1 MTSAPDTGPEA
12 PGVTNDDLFLAL
24 GNRMRRIVLF
34 HLRQQGAATLSELVD
49 VTREYADPHA
59 EVGADD
65 PDRVAASLAEHHLP
79 LLERLG
85 LVVYDRLHDTVELG
99 SVPDD
104 FGDWIDLATRRELR
118 WGDDRQVSG
127 GLGETG
133 TDTPAS
139 ASVLVVD
146 DEPGMVDIISKFLER
161 RHDMNTRTATSA
173 PDAFAILEAAPVTCI
188 VSDYRMPAINGVE
201 FLAAVREDYP
211 DIPFILFTNKG
222 SEEVASEAIT
232 HDVTPYV
239 PKGSGT
245 EQYDRLAQQ
254 IRHAVGGPGEED

>member
-1 MTSAPDTGPEA
+1 M
-12 PGVTNDDLFLAL
+12 TNDDLFLAL
-24 GNRMRRIVLF
+24 GNQVRRIVLF
-34 HLRQQGAATLSELVD
+34 HLRQQGAATLSDLVD

-65 PDRVAASLAEHHLP
+65 PGRVAASLAEHHLP

-118 WGDDRQVSG
+118 WGEERQVSA
-127 GLGETG
+127 GLGETAAES
-133 TDTPAS
+133 PAPV
-139 ASVLVVD
+139 SVLVVD
-146 DEPGMVDIISKFLER
+146 DEPGMVDVISKFLER
-161 RHDMNTRTATSA
+161 RHDLNTRTATSA
-173 PDAFAILEAAPVTCI
+173 PDAFAILEAAPISCI

-232 HDVTPYV
+232 HDVTAYV

-254 IRHAVGGPGEED
+254 IRHAVGGAGSQG